1 MEKNQKVQFE
11 SFKDG
16 LCSFWTLDE
25 NRRPQKL
32 VEGIRF
38 QNRVVGSTR
47 NFSAEQA
54 GHKIEK
60 MIRIPRTDLV
70 VRGTFVVIGTE
81 QFQVLQAQTIM
92 DTIPQ
97 CTQITLT
104 QPDILL
110 EFNEKEA
117 GAGGRF

>member
-32 VEGIRF
+32 VEDIRF